1 MTGDP
6 NPPDPWMDASF
17 PHHAYVGSLTNQGGA
32 GPWDAWNQN
41 PSFHANASNN
51 APCPTCG
58 MYYQDDAFSTDASSD
73 DGSSMPAGSNVDPSE
88 AYQEYAFARKKRRRI
103 SCKFPTSYCRL
114 GKGARGGKPSYAS
127 FLPPQAFAGG
137 KRWSLSKGLF
147 KKENPKDKYGQ
158 VMRSNACQSD
168 EHLWRKCLKPPQQG
182 GSFATGSA
190 SVPSAHAHALMNTPQ
205 PQQQL
210 ALMPANQSLM
220 WGNSANASLPG
231 VHFFC
236 TGMEQL
242 RSISDAGS
250 VVSASSRKRSSEHA
264 EATAPDNP
272 SKAVPKFSPGFFQV
286 HPALHLAIHQ
296 GLHPAKHPMLHPSVK
311 HPVVFPSP
319 EVERLIEGASDP
331 QSPPPTRPPKITSSR
346 LGVSGSTAADNAD
359 MPKTDMSGCAN

>member
-1 MTGDP
+1 M
-6 NPPDPWMDASF
+6 
-17 PHHAYVGSLTNQGGA
+17 VL
-32 GPWDAWNQN
+32 
-41 PSFHANASNN
+41 
-51 APCPTCG
+51 
-58 MYYQDDAFSTDASSD
+58 
-73 DGSSMPAGSNVDPSE
+73 
-88 AYQEYAFARKKRRRI
+88 
-103 SCKFPTSYCRL
+103 
-114 GKGARGGKPSYAS
+114 
-127 FLPPQAFAGG
+127 
-137 KRWSLSKGLF
+137 
-147 KKENPKDKYGQ
+147 
-158 VMRSNACQSD
+158 
-168 EHLWRKCLKPPQQG
+168 
-182 GSFATGSA
+182 FATGSA

-359 MPKTDMSGCAN
+359 MPKTDMSGCANWWPFACRTACPNEPWGTTRGQAGVCPRFAPVDDGFWSGFRQTRHNFKCRCSWSAPSGVEPWSPVGWNSTTHEPHHDDAIPTTRIWRSWQEHGSRTSKDGVCTSKCFWQFMSGPPGGGSYQWWEVDSAKDDD

>member
-1 MTGDP
+1 MPSPERSGVVFP
-6 NPPDPWMDASF
+6 ASF
-17 PHHAYVGSLTNQGGA
+17 QQAIVGLEKVPGVESLHMPLSCHHRLLQGAKG
-32 GPWDAWNQN
+32 GP
-41 PSFHANASNN
+41 
-51 APCPTCG
+51 
-58 MYYQDDAFSTDASSD
+58 YQKGCF
-73 DGSSMPAGSNVDPSE
+73 
-88 AYQEYAFARKKRRRI
+88 RKK
-103 SCKFPTSYCRL
+103 
-114 GKGARGGKPSYAS
+114 
-127 FLPPQAFAGG
+127 
-137 KRWSLSKGLF
+137 
-147 KKENPKDKYGQ
+147 NPKDKYGQ

-168 EHLWRKCLKPPQQG
+168 EHLWRKCLKRPQQG

-190 SVPSAHAHALMNTPQ
+190 SVPSAHARALMNTPQ

-331 QSPPPTRPPKITSSR
+331 QSPPPTRPSKITSSR